1 MFAMGTAPS
10 ERPRPIAPARGRA
23 PASGATAPAARPG
36 RDWRSLREWL
46 ESLSLGDQFRA
57 VVMISIA
64 VAVLAAQALT
74 VPWAALR
81 ARHDIRSV
89 ARTLPAA
96 VESGF
101 TERGGADLL
110 RGVPHHPDFLAVT
123 LSAPSGEILSRY
135 VRADLRGRKHAY
147 RTAAMFRRAGEGGV
161 LRGTMRLLA
170 LEPIPLEYPVQ
181 LRPDLSATVVALVDN
196 GAIWRAALR
205 ELSELPV
212 MLAVG
217 LLLAFLAANSLR
229 RYVVEPLAQLASATR
244 VGNWQGG
251 PAPEAPR
258 RGNELSEI
266 SANFE
271 ALAERLAAYERDF
284 RNVRI
289 ASGQQIVERTREL
302 ESRMLAA
309 EALTRSK
316 DEFLANM
323 SHEIRTP
330 MNGVLG
336 MAELLAGT
344 KLDKRQR
351 RFVESMR
358 AAAETMMQI
367 INDILDDSKI
377 EAGKLDIQREPF
389 AVRALV
395 EEVGQLFAGAAE
407 RKRLELICRVEPTVP
422 HVVVGDV
429 LRLRQV
435 LGNLLSNAVK
445 YTERGEIQLRVADDA
460 VSESACNVVFSVS
473 DTGPGIPAAQHAAV
487 FEAYTQL
494 ENAARIG
501 GTGLGLSIARRLV
514 RLMGGERID
523 LHSEPGHGST
533 FSFSL
538 PFDVAERHRASEQDA
553 AEFAGLRV
561 LVVDDSASSY
571 MGLEEA
577 LKTWSAETT
586 VLNRGRMVP
595 ERLRSAALRGQPFD
609 VVLLDHS
616 LPDASSADLLR
627 EVRMDPAIG
636 ATYVVL
642 LTALAFD
649 VAYEGTKAIEPDTC
663 IAKPV
668 RLELLKGAL
677 RAARAPR
684 APRAS
689 ADAAPAAAA
698 RPAPSTAAMLGLEV
712 LVVDDNAV
720 NREVAVAM
728 LEECGCR
735 VTVAHDGHE
744 AVQQAHAHRFDA
756 ILMDCQMPGLD
767 GFAATAA
774 IRHDEA
780 ERGQAA
786 VSIVA
791 LTANVLSRDRARCI
805 AAGMN
810 GFLGKPFTAAQLI
823 GVLLPI
829 ARQRGTL
836 REALLPEVTVEDDDP
851 SLEIEIGLEVEPR
864 PPSAPGAD
872 QFEATVTD
880 MLAAPLFEPAAV
892 LPPVLDNE
900 QIKTIRAL
908 GKPHVFQRLCELLF
922 ESAPATLQNIER
934 ALAAGDLAAIAAA
947 AHSLKSAS
955 SNLGGRRLAAQLD
968 RCESLARDGADIAA
982 VRNAAAGL
990 RQSYAALASALNE
1003 LASRKTGS

>member
-1 MFAMGTAPS
+1 MFGMGTAPS
-10 ERPRPIAPARGRA
+10 EQPRPVAPVRNRP
-23 PASGATAPAARPG
+23 PASPVTRPSAPEGGAG
-36 RDWRSLREWL
+36 DWRSLREWL

-57 VVMISIA
+57 VVVGSIG
-64 VAVLAAQALT
+64 VALLATQVVM
-74 VPWAALR
+74 VPWSALR
-81 ARHDIRSV
+81 ARHEIVSM
-89 ARTLPAA
+89 AHTLPAS

-101 TERGGADLL
+101 TQRGGADLL
-110 RGVPHHPDFLAVT
+110 RDVPHHPGLLAVT
-123 LSAPSGEILSRY
+123 VSAPSGEIISRY
-135 VRADLRGRKHAY
+135 VRADLRMRAKTY
-147 RTAAMFRRAGEGGV
+147 RTAAMFRRAGESGV
-161 LRGTMRLLA
+161 LRGAMRLFA

-181 LRPDLSATVVALVDN
+181 LRENLPASIVALIDH
-196 GAIWRAALR
+196 RAVWDAAFR
-205 ELSELPV
+205 ELSELPL
-212 MLAVG
+212 MLAIG

-229 RYVVEPLAQLASATR
+229 RYIVDPLAQLASATR
-244 VGNWQGG
+244 VGDWTGG
-251 PAPEAPR
+251 AARQAPR
-258 RGNELSEI
+258 RNELSEI

-271 ALAERLAAYERDF
+271 TLAERLAGYERDF

-289 ASGQQIVERTREL
+289 ASGQRIVERTKEL
-302 ESRMLAA
+302 ETRLQAA

-344 KLDKRQR
+344 RLDKRQR

-389 AVRALV
+389 DVRQLV

-422 HVVVGDV
+422 HVVMGDV

-445 YTERGEIQLRVADDA
+445 YTERGEIQVRVAEDA
-460 VSESACNVVFSVS
+460 VSDNTCNIVFSVS

-494 ENAARIG
+494 ESAARIG

-514 RLMGGERID
+514 RLMGGDRID
-523 LHSEPGHGST
+523 LRSEPGHGST
-533 FSFSL
+533 FSFTL
-538 PFDVAERHRASEQDA
+538 PFDVAERHRAADRDA
-553 AEFAGLRV
+553 TDFNGLRV

-577 LKTWSAETT
+577 LKTWSAEVS
-586 VLNRGRMVP
+586 VLNRGCMLP

-616 LPDASSADLLR
+616 LPDASPAELLR
-627 EVRMDPAIG
+627 EVRMDPAVG
-636 ATYVVL
+636 GTYIVL

-649 VAYEGTKAIEPDTC
+649 ATYEGTKAIEPDTC

-677 RAARAPR
+677 HAARAPQ
-684 APRAS
+684 AS
-689 ADAAPAAAA
+689 PGAAPAAATKPA
-698 RPAPSTAAMLGLEV
+698 RTATAASTLGLDI

-735 VTVAHDGHE
+735 VTVAHDGND
-744 AVQQAHAHRFDA
+744 AVQRAHAHRFDA

-774 IRHDEA
+774 IRDDEA
-780 ERGQAA
+780 ERGLSA
-786 VSIVA
+786 VPIVA
-791 LTANVLSRDRARCI
+791 LTANVLSRDRARCV

-810 GFLGKPFTAAQLI
+810 SFLGKPFTAAQLI
-823 GVLLPI
+823 GVLVPI
-829 ARQRGTL
+829 AEQRGTL
-836 REALLPEVTVEDDDP
+836 QAAPLPEVTIEDDA
-851 SLEIEIGLEVEPR
+851 
-864 PPSAPGAD
+864 APDETDAAVATPEAGEDAFD
-872 QFEATVTD
+872 ATVTD
-880 MLAAPLFEPAAV
+880 MLVAPLFEPAAT
-892 LPPVLDNE
+892 PPAVLDSE
-900 QIKTIRAL
+900 QIKAIRSL
-908 GKPHVFQRLCELLF
+908 GKPQVFHRLCELLF
-922 ESAPATLQNIER
+922 ESAPTTLQSIER
-934 ALAAGDLAAIAAA
+934 AVAAGDLAAVASA

-955 SNLGGRRLAAQLD
+955 SNLGGRRLSEQLD
-968 RCESLARDGADIAA
+968 RCETLAREGAEITA
-982 VRNAAAGL
+982 VRAAAAGL
-990 RQSYAALASALNE
+990 QQSYAAFASALGE
-1003 LASRKTGS
+1003 LSARKTGS